1 MSMAFL
7 RGHGVTGNLGLP
19 GASRAHRMRSESPPP
34 PPPEGSETR
43 MYENVNTFRSGKRK
57 RRQVHGAED
66 RQGPGAAGCGADRTG
81 PGGGGVGCGEDGEGL
96 RAGESECFLPEE
108 NVLRG
113 QKYNYIFK
121 KCERQPGN

>member
-7 RGHGVTGNLGLP
+7 RGHGATGNLGLP
-19 GASRAHRMRSESPPP
+19 GASRAHRMRSESP
-34 PPPEGSETR
+34 
-43 MYENVNTFRSGKRK
+43 
-57 RRQVHGAED
+57 RRRREVRRECKHLSLWQEEAQAGA
-66 RQGPGAAGCGADRTG
+66 RGQGPAGARGCGVRRGQEGT
-81 PGGGGVGCGEDGEGL
+81 GGGGGGCGEDGEGL

>member
-7 RGHGVTGNLGLP
+7 RGTGRP
-19 GASRAHRMRSESPPP
+19 GIWGYREQAGRIACAVSP
-34 PPPEGSETR
+34 TR
-43 MYENVNTFRSGKRK
+43 
-57 RRQVHGAED
+57 RRREVRRECKHLSLWQKEAQAGA
-66 RQGPGAAGCGADRTG
+66 RGRGPAGARGCGCGADRTG
-81 PGGGGVGCGEDGEGL
+81 TGGGRGGCGEDGEGL